1 MQDVSGNGNSR
12 QGCCDKRCDGRE
24 KETPM
29 ILVFE
34 WNFIWILRWHQRRGC
49 FFQKSFFF
57 KSPEKEFSIYSAPTK
72 TVFFVFT
79 ICSFSSCLS
88 SPRTTPLIFIM
99 ILKMKADQLLLSVY
113 YYYYSVSS
121 LFDFS
126 HESFSWKSK
135 RADAFLFSFLKQNW
149 ATGKVQWE
157 PHPKIP
163 CLLPEENKDL
173 EEGSVTWNSV
183 TWKRDAKYFSF
194 WTLMKKKK
202 ALLVYCTHILFLS
215 FLSSSS
221 LFFSL
226 SSLFLL
232 SPTTTIQTIIQ
243 QSITYTENLV
253 FLTHLSLPL
262 FLFCT
267 KFNWT
272 KTGRENQSIRRR
284 SLYQRSRWILY
295 PRRGPHSLWNEHHE
309 GSSLPK
315 TVDSLCFPKETCCSS
330 CSSNSSCDS
339 FNCYWQRCNEKKDPG
354 L

>member
-1 MQDVSGNGNSR
+1 MHFCFPSLNKIEQQVKCSESR
-12 QGCCDKRCDGRE
+12 TRKFLVCCPKKTRILRRAVLLETVWLE
-24 KETPM
+24 KEMQNTFP
-29 ILVFE
+29 FE
-34 WNFIWILRWHQRRGC
+34 PSWKRRRHSLSTAPTSS
-49 FFQKSFFF
+49 FSPSSLLPLSFSLFPPSFF
-57 KSPEKEFSIYSAPTK
+57 S
-72 TVFFVFT
+72 
-79 ICSFSSCLS
+79 
-88 SPRTTPLIFIM
+88 
-99 ILKMKADQLLLSVY
+99 
-113 YYYYSVSS
+113 
-121 LFDFS
+121 
-126 HESFSWKSK
+126 
-135 RADAFLFSFLKQNW
+135 
-149 ATGKVQWE
+149 
-157 PHPKIP
+157 
-163 CLLPEENKDL
+163 
-173 EEGSVTWNSV
+173 
-183 TWKRDAKYFSF
+183 
-194 WTLMKKKK
+194 
-202 ALLVYCTHILFLS
+202 
-215 FLSSSS
+215 
-221 LFFSL
+221 
-226 SSLFLL
+226 L